1 MPKRLDVAGYYSLH
15 FPAAIPLLAAAAALY
30 GWAAMATIALLVLSA
45 LAALLVWR
53 RVGRRGRLLN
63 PYRCAYMALVLSL
76 ALPPHLLEPG
86 HAATWPLVPAAG
98 ILLIALTWLL
108 GPLGSGRVQP
118 VLAAYLILI
127 SFFLPQ
133 GMLTPHRV
141 LRPARVVTGNLFDS
155 ERVDAATPRT
165 TPWYRLGRGGNPA
178 EPDAF
183 YFSVPAASELT
194 AYTSGRQQPD
204 RFSVSL
210 EMVLR
215 DRLPPLEDFIIGGE
229 PGPIGAS
236 SAMAVIL
243 GGLLLMHRGLIDYRI
258 PLLACLAAAAA
269 MAVLPVPVIIKDTG
283 IEWSWLAFRPHDL
296 GYALDATLII
306 YELLASPL
314 LFVLFFLAPSGQSQ
328 PMSQRGKTVYGI
340 LIGLLAGPAQLYGSV
355 ALGPYVAL
363 LLAGL
368 TSVILDRF
376 LSPRALV

>member
-15 FPAAIPLLAAAAALY
+15 FPATIPLLAAAAALY
-30 GWAAMATIALLVLSA
+30 GWAAMATIALVVISA
-45 LAALLVWR
+45 LAAVLVWR

-76 ALPPHLLEPG
+76 ALPPHLLGLNHP
-86 HAATWPLVPAAG
+86 ATWPIVPAAG

-118 VLAAYLILI
+118 VLATYLII
-127 SFFLPQ
+127 VSFFLPL
-133 GMLTPHRV
+133 LTPHRV
-141 LRPARVVTGNLFDS
+141 LRPGRVVTGNLFDS
-155 ERVDAATPRT
+155 EYVDPARPRT
-165 TPWYRLGRGGNPA
+165 VAWYRLGRGSNSS

-183 YFSVPAASELT
+183 YISEPAAHELVS
-194 AYTSGRQQPD
+194 YTSGRQQPD

-210 EMVLR
+210 GMILR
-215 DRLPPLEDFIIGGE
+215 DRLPPLEDFIVGGQ

-269 MAVLPVPVIIKDTG
+269 MLLLPVPVIIKDTG
-283 IEWSWLAFRPHDL
+283 IEWSWLAFRQHDL
-296 GYALDATLII
+296 GQALDASLVI

-328 PMSQRGKTVYGI
+328 PMSRRGKAVYGI
-340 LIGLLAGPAQLYGSV
+340 LIGLLVAPAQLYGSV